1 MLSDNIML
9 SEDDIVVSA
18 ENMMQFADSIV
29 STDNMISSDNML
41 SDFLFLGIFTN
52 SGGAACPA
60 SCIPYALVQRRGCKW
75 CGSTI
80 R

>member
-1 MLSDNIML
+1 MLSG
-9 SEDDIVVSA
+9 DDIVVSA
-18 ENMMQFADSIV
+18 ENIILFAESIV
-29 STDNMISSDNML
+29 SADNMISSDNML
-41 SDFLFLGIFTN
+41 SVFLFLVNFTH

-80 R
+80 S